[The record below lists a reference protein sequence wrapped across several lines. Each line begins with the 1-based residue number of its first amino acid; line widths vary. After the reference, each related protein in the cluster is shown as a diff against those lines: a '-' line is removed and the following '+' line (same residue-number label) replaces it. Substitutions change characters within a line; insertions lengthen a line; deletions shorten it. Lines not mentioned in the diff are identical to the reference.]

1 MGKRQGKGD
10 KLTDGQA
17 AGPRGQSGRLEPT
30 GKSGGCL
37 RGKSGGNVKMELRL
51 PSEEMSGL
59 AWPSARVA
67 PTGKSGGGLPGEHGG
82 NVKRELRLAS
92 EEMS

>member
-1 MGKRQGKGD
+1 MTEMRGPRGQPGRLEPTGKSGGWPPGEPVGKRQGKGD

-37 RGKSGGNVKMELRL
+37 RGKSGGNVKRELRL
-51 PSEEMSGL
+51 PSEEMS
-59 AWPSARVA
+59 
-67 PTGKSGGGLPGEHGG
+67 
-82 NVKRELRLAS
+82 
-92 EEMS
+92 